1 MATCES
7 SQDADKESQEMGEG
21 GDHSFESLPLKAS
34 GKGVASYA
42 ASQNFVRLT
51 PVQAAAI
58 PLLLRQDAAV
68 QAVTGSGKTLAF
80 LIPIVESVLRC
91 RLQKAA
97 GGEARRKMQV
107 HSIVLSPTRELAQQ
121 TFAVAQELFR
131 ACSSSCK
138 ISVYSSS
145 SSSSSSLP
153 LPLLL
158 TGGGGPTTT
167 SAIKASSSGGSHV
180 RPVTSDLQ
188 AFRTEWNDV
197 LIGTP
202 GRVNDF
208 LSYKTAVDCSE
219 LEYLILDEADI
230 MFDNGAL
237 ASTLSDILSRLPK
250 QKRVGLFSAT
260 TNSTSLQEWMVRVGM
275 RNPIWVDVAV
285 ASRCGAKSNVPDPS
299 AGQMVD
305 KPQQRTPVTL
315 SNFYL
320 TTHLDEKLSRLVAFL
335 QDHKGEKTVL
345 FFLTCASVEFFG
357 RALQHLLSE
366 DGPSVELLHGKL
378 VQKRREKTLERFHS
392 QSTGTSRGYVL
403 ACTDVAA
410 RGLHL
415 TDVDWVVQFDA
426 PQDPAVFI
434 HRVGRTA
441 RAGKEGKSL
450 LLITPKEEA
459 YIDFLQ
465 ARQVPISPL
474 PLSER
479 CCPETLS
486 SGSEV
491 DAVEKSAEDK
501 ILSSVCGSPITD
513 ALPLVRAMVLKDRDM
528 LEKGTQAFTS
538 YVRAYKEHRCSFIF
552 RYVPNNASS
561 SPSFVAQRAMQAVFW
576 RDVSHGYKM
585 DRALSAEW
593 HLLICASVARRQ

>member
-1 MATCES
+1 MAS
-7 SQDADKESQEMGEG
+7 RNSGQDADKETKRGEG
-21 GDHSFESLPLKAS
+21 GHSFESLPLKAS
-34 GKGVASYA
+34 GRGVASYA
-42 ASQNFVRLT
+42 ASQSFVRLT

-58 PLLLRQDAAV
+58 PLLLKQDAAV

-91 RLQKAA
+91 RLQKGSG

-107 HSIVLSPTRELAQQ
+107 HSVVLSPTRELAQQ

-131 ACSSSCK
+131 ACRSCCEASAPSSA
-138 ISVYSSS
+138 SST
-145 SSSSSSLP
+145 LP
-153 LPLLL
+153 PPLLL
-158 TGGGGPTTT
+158 TGGGGQ
-167 SAIKASSSGGSHV
+167 HV
-180 RPVTSDLQ
+180 RPVTLDLQ

-208 LSYKTAVDCSE
+208 LSYRTAVDCSE

-260 TNSTSLQEWMVRVGM
+260 TNSTSLQEWMGRVGM
-275 RNPIWVDVAV
+275 RNPVWVDVAV
-285 ASRCGAKSNVPDPS
+285 ASKRGANSAVAEPS
-299 AGQMVD
+299 SLSEGRIVD
-305 KPQQRTPVTL
+305 KHQQRTPVTL

-320 TTHLDEKLSRLVAFL
+320 STPLDEKLSRLVAFL
-335 QDHKGEKTVL
+335 QDHSLENTIV
-345 FFLTCASVEFFG
+345 FFLTCACVDFFG
-357 RALQHLLSE
+357 RALQQLLGES
-366 DGPSVELLHGKL
+366 GPSVELLHGKL

-392 QSTGTSRGYVL
+392 QSTGDSRGCVL

-426 PQDPAVFI
+426 PQDPAMFV

-441 RAGKEGKSL
+441 RAGREGKSL
-450 LLITPKEEA
+450 LLLTPKEEA
-459 YIDFLQ
+459 YIELLQ

-479 CCPETLS
+479 CCPGTVSPDSEVYGVEASVKGKMLS
-486 SGSEV
+486 S
-491 DAVEKSAEDK
+491 A
-501 ILSSVCGSPITD
+501 CGSPLTD
-513 ALPLVRAMVLKDRDM
+513 VLPLVRAMVLKDRDL

-552 RYVPNNASS
+552 RYVPQCCFEPPSLWCATGMASC
-561 SPSFVAQRAMQAVFW
+561 
-576 RDVSHGYKM
+576 
-585 DRALSAEW
+585 ALA
-593 HLLICASVARRQ
+593 